1 MPRKTAVNA
10 AKEELLAEFQ
20 ALVSDTEKLL
30 QSSADLAGAEADQMR
45 EQINS
50 SLKRARE
57 AIYSTKDTV
66 RDQSKAAA
74 DATEEYVNEHP
85 WQAVGIAA
93 GIGFLLGL
101 LVSRR

>member
-1 MPRKTAVNA
+1 MPHKPAVEA
-10 AKEELLAEFQ
+10 AKDELLAEFQ

-30 QSSADLAGAEADQMR
+30 HSSANLAGAEADQLR
-45 EQINS
+45 EQLHS

-57 AIYSTKDTV
+57 ALDVTRSSV
-66 RDQSKAAA
+66 RDQGQAAV
-74 DATEEYVNEHP
+74 DATETYVRENP
-85 WQAVGIAA
+85 LQAVGIAA

>member
-1 MPRKTAVNA
+1 MPRKPAVNA
-10 AKEELLAEFQ
+10 AKDELLAEFQ

-30 QSSADLAGAEADQMR
+30 QSSADLAGAEAEQMR
-45 EQINS
+45 DQIHS

-57 AIYSTKDTV
+57 AIYSTKDSL
-66 RDQSKAAA
+66 RDQSKAAV
-74 DATEEYVNEHP
+74 DATEDYVGDHP

-93 GIGFLLGL
+93 GVGFLLGL

>member
-10 AKEELLAEFQ
+10 AREELLAEFQ

-30 QSSADLAGAEADQMR
+30 QSSAELAGAEADQMR
-45 EQINS
+45 DQINS

-57 AIYSTKDTV
+57 ALYSTKDAV

>member
-10 AKEELLAEFQ
+10 AKDELLAEFQ

-45 EQINS
+45 SQIHE
-50 SLKRARE
+50 SLKRARD
-57 AIYSTKDTV
+57 AIYSTKDSV
-66 RDQSKAAA
+66 RDQGKAAV
-74 DATEEYVNEHP
+74 DATEDYVGDHP

-93 GIGFLLGL
+93 GVGFLLGL

>member
-10 AKEELLAEFQ
+10 AKDELLAEFQ

-45 EQINS
+45 AQIHE
-50 SLKRARE
+50 SLKRARD
-57 AIYSTKDTV
+57 AIYSTKDSL
-66 RDQSKAAA
+66 RDQGKAAV
-74 DATEEYVNEHP
+74 DATEDYVGDHP
-85 WQAVGIAA
+85 WQAVGVAA
-93 GIGFLLGL
+93 GVGFLLGL